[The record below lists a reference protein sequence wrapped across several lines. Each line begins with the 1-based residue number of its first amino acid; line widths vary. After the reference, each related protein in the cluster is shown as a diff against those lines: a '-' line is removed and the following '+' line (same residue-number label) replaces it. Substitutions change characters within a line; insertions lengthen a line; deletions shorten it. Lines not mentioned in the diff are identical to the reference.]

1 MSSKKNKDRDVRHVS
16 DNGRVYLIIDGV
28 IQTGQQEVE
37 FYQREAIRSRLE
49 KKLGQKI
56 LFPDESEEKNPPT
69 IKKEYTKNAMW
80 AIADEMR
87 DRKKKGGRPKGKGG
101 RPKDPKITELR
112 EKLDKR
118 YYHLREKKGFT
129 RPHAI
134 KKLTQEFPWKKT
146 TIEKYIK

>member
-1 MSSKKNKDRDVRHVS
+1 MSSKKNKDRDVRHVN
-16 DNGRVYLIIDGV
+16 DNGRAYLIIDGV

-56 LFPDESEEKNPPT
+56 LFPDELEEENAPT
-69 IKKEYTKNAMW
+69 IQKEDTINAPW
-80 AIADEMR
+80 ADADEMR

-101 RPKDPKITELR
+101 RPKDPKIAKKRLELN
-112 EKLDKR
+112 KR
-118 YYHLREKKGFT
+118 YYHLRDREGLIKS
-129 RPHAI
+129 HAI
-134 KKLTQEFPWKKT
+134 KKLVQEFPWKKT